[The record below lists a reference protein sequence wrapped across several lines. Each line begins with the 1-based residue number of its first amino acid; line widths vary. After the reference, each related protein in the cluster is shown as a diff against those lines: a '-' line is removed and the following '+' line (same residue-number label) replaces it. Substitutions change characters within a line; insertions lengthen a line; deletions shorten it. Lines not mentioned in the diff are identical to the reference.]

1 MHVAEQRGGEVE
13 TPSRHLGWGLP
24 ARGAFGDSLID
35 EGADALKLHGSDDRT
50 HVDVLVE
57 GRTNAK
63 GAHTAAN
70 LVDQD
75 FGDALLHQK
84 ARAGAAD
91 LSLIEPDTIDQA
103 FDGAVEVGVF
113 ENHERGFAAQFER
126 QPLMALRSGSADGAA
141 DFGGS
146 GESDFIH
153 AGVLHQSLAGGTVA
167 GDYVDYARGQGDLL
181 ANLGEGERGKRS
193 EFGGLQHHGISGGEG
208 RSNFPGEH
216 EQGKIPGDDLPDDAA
231 GGVAG
236 ELRLE

>member
-50 HVDVLVE
+50 HVDVVVE

-146 GESDFIH
+146 G
-153 AGVLHQSLAGGTVA
+153 A